1 MARLTI
7 RKMLEEA
14 RSHLVRLRPAE
25 AEAALREGALL
36 VDTRS
41 EDQRMKEGTIPG
53 SVHIPLSLLEWRVD
67 PASGY
72 QHPAVESFDSLIVL
86 VCEGG
91 YSSSLAARR
100 LQQLGFM
107 RATDVIGGF
116 RAWRSA
122 GLPVDQPVTE
132 EGVNASEIPSA
143 RVQESALRAIKK

>member
-7 RKMLEEA
+7 REFLEEA

-25 AEAALREGALL
+25 AEAAHREGALL

-41 EDQRMKEGTIPG
+41 EDQRTKKGAIPG
-53 SVHIPLSLLEWRVD
+53 SIHIPLSVLEWRLD
-67 PASGY
+67 PDSGY
-72 QHPAVESFDSLIVL
+72 QHTAVEGLDDLIVL
-86 VCEGG
+86 ICEEG

-116 RAWRSA
+116 RAWQSA
-122 GLPVDQPVTE
+122 GLPVDRQ
-132 EGVNASEIPSA
+132 GD
-143 RVQESALRAIKK
+143 

>member
-14 RSHLVRLRPAE
+14 RSHLARLRPAE
-25 AEAALREGALL
+25 AEAALRQGALL

-53 SVHIPLSLLEWRVD
+53 SVHIPLSVLEWRID

-72 QHPAVESFDSLIVL
+72 QHPAVESLDSLIVL
-86 VCEGG
+86 ICEGG

-100 LQQLGFM
+100 LQHLGFM

-122 GLPVDQPVTE
+122 GLPVGGLVTE
-132 EGVNASEIPSA
+132 KEGNASEVSA
-143 RVQESALRAIKK
+143 VGVQKTAR